1 MQPKRLETD
10 LTTSDTAPIRPGE
23 ELNGDALEKYLRRN
37 LSELTPTQPLDNT
50 PIRIDQF
57 PGGHSNLTYLVQLGG
72 QEFVLRRPPLGEL
85 APKAHDMPREFRL
98 LTAINPFFPLSP
110 RPYLLCEDPSI
121 IGAPF
126 YLMERRYGLII
137 RHDIPKEIGDDLTL
151 RHQVS
156 EAIIDTLAA
165 LHSIDIYSSGLVAL
179 GKPAGFVTRQV
190 QGWTRGWHRAKTSDV
205 PELDEVARW
214 LADRIPAEPVKLDR
228 LSATLLHND
237 FKLDNVILNPKRPS
251 HVTGVL
257 DWEMSAIGDPLID
270 VGLLLC
276 YWPEKYDSELR
287 RSFVSPVTTEPGWM
301 TRGEITKRYAERTG
315 RDLSAIAFYETFA
328 LFKVAVAIQQIYFR
342 FVHGQTLDERFRH
355 FDSFVQSPARA
366 ALDLAQRSS
375 I

>member
-1 MQPKRLETD
+1 LESDFT
-10 LTTSDTAPIRPGE
+10 TTSDTAPIRPGE
-23 ELNGDALEKYLRRN
+23 DLNGEALEKYLRSN
-37 LSELTPTQPLDNT
+37 LAELMPTQPLDNT

-57 PGGHSNLTYLVQLGG
+57 PGGHSNLTYLVRLGG
-72 QEFVLRRPPLGEL
+72 HEFVLRRPPFGQV
-85 APKAHDMPREFRL
+85 APKAHDMPREYRL
-98 LTAINPFFPLSP
+98 LAAINPFFPLSP
-110 RPYLLCEDPSI
+110 CPHLLCEEPSI

-137 RHDIPKEIGDDLTL
+137 RQDTPKEIGDDLTL
-151 RHQVS
+151 RRRVS
-156 EAIIDTLAA
+156 EAMIDTLAS

-190 QGWTRGWHRAKTSDV
+190 QGWTERWHRAKTSEV

-214 LADRIPAEPVKLDR
+214 LAERIPTEPDTHDG

-237 FKLDNVILNPKRPS
+237 FKLDNVMLHLNDPTR
-251 HVTGVL
+251 VAGVL
-257 DWEMSAIGDPLID
+257 DWEMCAVGDPLID

-276 YWPEKYDSELR
+276 YWPEKDDPESR
-287 RSFVSPVTTEPGWM
+287 RNFVSPVTTGPGWM
-301 TRGEITKRYAERTG
+301 TRAEITERYAERTG

-342 FVHGQTLDERFRH
+342 YVQGQTHDERFRD
-355 FDSFVQSPARA
+355 FDNYVQSPAHA
-366 ALDLAQRSS
+366 ALDLAHRSS